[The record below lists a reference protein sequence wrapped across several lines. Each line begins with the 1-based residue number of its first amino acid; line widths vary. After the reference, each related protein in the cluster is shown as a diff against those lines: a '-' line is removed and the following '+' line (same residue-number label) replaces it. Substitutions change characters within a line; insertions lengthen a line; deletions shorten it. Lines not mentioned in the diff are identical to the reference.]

1 MAVQIT
7 KHGSTHT
14 VYQYISLVT
23 YRDSMYEL
31 MLYDG
36 WLTTSSYGSGMCQI
50 KLWKSILLH
59 APEVYASLCSE
70 LCLYTSPLKL
80 TCCSASPLGV
90 RVGNGLSSV
99 SGAHLSLFGKKRL
112 SLGVQSLLC
121 CLTIQLHTL
130 SQQTTHIYITQCIKS
145 TIVNK

>member
-1 MAVQIT
+1 MITWQYRLQSMAVNI
-7 KHGSTHT
+7 
-14 VYQYISLVT
+14 QYISLVFYT
-23 YRDSMYEL
+23 DSMYEL
-31 MLYDG
+31 ILYDG
-36 WLTTSSYGSGMCQI
+36 WLTTSSYGSGMCQF

-80 TCCSASPLGV
+80 TCCGVSPLGV

-99 SGAHLSLFGKKRL
+99 CGAHLSLFGKKRL

-130 SQQTTHIYITQCIKS
+130 LQWINNTLLM
-145 TIVNK
+145 

>member
-1 MAVQIT
+1 MAVHIT
-7 KHGSTHT
+7 KHGSIHT
-14 VYQYISLVT
+14 VYISLVFYT
-23 YRDSMYEL
+23 DSMYEL

-36 WLTTSSYGSGMCQI
+36 WLTTSSNGSGMCQI

-80 TCCSASPLGV
+80 TCCGVSPLGV

-99 SGAHLSLFGKKRL
+99 RGAHLSLFGEKRL

-130 SQQTTHIYITQCIKS
+130 SQQTFISYS
-145 TIVNK
+145 V